1 MMATLFFVKRSS
13 ILWLLCLL
21 LLPTSCVS
29 TKKLQMEMNFHPPE
43 YIAESLTPRAEIKVK
58 TPPVTVPAKGS
69 LELTI
74 PEAILLAFENNR
86 SLVVEKYNPS
96 IQQTFEDQER
106 AVFDPVTGAEVSGG
120 RTDTQREARSGSGT
134 ESYTTDTFEGDLL
147 INRFFPT
154 GTTVELE
161 AANRINDSSL
171 YQDPFANSRIGMT
184 VTQALLRGYGSGVN
198 LANLR
203 QAELAT
209 DISLYELRGFSET
222 LLAAVE
228 NAYWEYAL
236 AQRRIE
242 IVEESLKIAK
252 QQLEETDE
260 MIRVGKLA
268 EAELAASQAEVAV
281 QQQAR
286 INARSET
293 EIARLKLLRLI
304 NPPGEGLY
312 DRDVSLVFQ
321 PKIPDV
327 TLDSVNDHVTLALRL
342 RPVVNQTKL
351 GIKQDDLEI
360 VRTKNGLLPKLN
372 LFIALGKSG
381 YADSFSG
388 SVSDIAAGDSYD
400 ALAGVNFE
408 YPIYNR
414 DAKARHR
421 RSVLNREQAEKAL
434 DNLNQLVE
442 LDIRTA
448 YIEIQRTKE
457 QITASAATLK
467 FQEETLRIETEK
479 FRVGRSTNFLV
490 SQAQRDALLARI
502 NEVEAIVNYFKAL
515 INFYR
520 LEGTLLERRG
530 IVAPGKEPVKL
541 YDKNL
546 Y

>member
-1 MMATLFFVKRSS
+1 
-13 ILWLLCLL
+13 
-21 LLPTSCVS
+21 
-29 TKKLQMEMNFHPPE
+29 MNTHPPE
-43 YIAESLTPRAEIKVK
+43 YIAESLTPRSEIKVK
-58 TPPVTVPAKGS
+58 LPPVKVPSKGP
-69 LELTI
+69 LNLTI
-74 PEAILLAFENNR
+74 NDAILLAFENNR

-106 AVFDPVTGAEVSGG
+106 AVFDPVTGAVVSGG
-120 RTDTQREARSGSGT
+120 RDDIQREARAGSGT
-134 ESYTTDTFEGDLL
+134 ESVTTDTVEGELS
-147 INRFFPT
+147 IRQFFPT
-154 GTTVELE
+154 GTFVTIE
-161 AANRINDSSL
+161 AGNRTTDSSL
-171 YQDPFANSRIGMT
+171 YQDPLSNSRVGMT

-209 DISLYELRGFSET
+209 DISLYELSGFSEA
-222 LLAAVE
+222 LLAEVE

-252 QQLEETDE
+252 QQLAETDE
-260 MIRVGKLA
+260 MIQVGKLA
-268 EAELAASQAEVAV
+268 EAEMAASQAEVAV
-281 QQQAR
+281 QQQAL
-286 INARSET
+286 INARSQTET
-293 EIARLKLLRLI
+293 TRLKLLRLI
-304 NPPGEGLY
+304 NSPGEDLY
-312 DRDVSLVFQ
+312 DREVSLVFQ
-321 PKIPDV
+321 PKIPEI
-327 TLDSVNDHVTLALRL
+327 TLDPVKDHVALAHRL
-342 RPVVNQTKL
+342 SPIVNQTKL

-360 VRTKNGLLPKLN
+360 VRTKNGLLPKLD
-372 LFIALGKSG
+372 LFVTLGKTG

-388 SVSDIAAGDSYD
+388 SVSDITASDSYD
-400 ALAGVNFE
+400 ALAGVNLE
-408 YPIYNR
+408 YPIHNR
-414 DAKARHR
+414 DARARYR

-434 DNLNQLVE
+434 ENLNQLVE

-448 YIEIQRTKE
+448 YIEIERTKE

-530 IVAPGKEPVKL
+530 IVTPGKEPVTL
-541 YDKNL
+541 YDKSL

>member
-1 MMATLFFVKRSS
+1 METPPFRKRFD
-13 ILWLLCLL
+13 ILLIAGMI
-21 LLPTSCVS
+21 LLPVACVY
-29 TKKLQMEMNFHPPE
+29 TEKLAVEMQTHPPE
-43 YIAESLTPRAEIKVK
+43 YIAESLTPRSEIKVK
-58 TPPVTVPAKGS
+58 LPPVKVPSEGS
-69 LELTI
+69 IKITI
-74 PEAILLAFENNR
+74 KDAILLAFDNNR
-86 SLVVEKYNPS
+86 SLVVEKFNPS
-96 IQQTFEDQER
+96 VQETFEDQAR
-106 AVFDPVTGAEVSGG
+106 SVFDPVTGAEVSGG
-120 RTDTQREARSGSGT
+120 RTDAQRQARAGSGT
-134 ESYTTDTFEGDLL
+134 EGYTTDTFEGD
-147 INRFFPT
+147 ISIRQFFPT
-154 GTTVELE
+154 GTTIEID
-161 AANRINDSSL
+161 ARNRTNDSSL
-171 YQDPFANSRIGMT
+171 YQDPFSNARIGMT

-222 LLAAVE
+222 LLAEVE

-252 QQLEETDE
+252 QQLSETEE
-260 MIRVGKLA
+260 MIRVGRLA
-268 EAELAASQAEVAV
+268 EAESAASQAEVAV

-293 EIARLKLLRLI
+293 ETARLKLLRLI

-327 TLDSVNDHVTLALRL
+327 TLDSVNDHVALSLRL

-360 VRTKNGLLPKLN
+360 VRTKNGLLPKLD
-372 LFIALGKSG
+372 LFITLGKSG

-388 SVSDIAAGDSYD
+388 SVSDITASDSYD
-400 ALAGVNFE
+400 ALAGVNLE

-414 DAKARHR
+414 DARARYR

-448 YIEIQRTKE
+448 YIEIDRTKE
-457 QITASAATLK
+457 QITASAATRK

-490 SQAQRDALLARI
+490 SQAQRDALASRI

-530 IVAPGKEPVKL
+530 IITPGKEPVTL

>member
-1 MMATLFFVKRSS
+1 MRTSFFRTRFD
-13 ILWLLCLL
+13 ILLIAGMI
-21 LLPTSCVS
+21 LLPAACVS
-29 TKKLQMEMNFHPPE
+29 TEKLKVEMQTHPPE
-43 YIAESLTPRAEIKVK
+43 YIAESLTPRSEIKVK
-58 TPPVTVPAKGS
+58 LPPAKVPATGS
-69 LELTI
+69 IKITI
-74 PEAILLAFENNR
+74 KDAILLAFDNNR
-86 SLVVEKYNPS
+86 SLVVEKFNPS
-96 IQQTFEDQER
+96 VQETFEDQAR

-120 RTDTQREARSGSGT
+120 RADAQRQGTGSGT
-134 ESYTTDTFEGDLL
+134 ESVTTDTFEGD
-147 INRFFPT
+147 ISIRQFFPT
-154 GTTVELE
+154 GTTVEID
-161 AANRINDSSL
+161 ARNRTNDSSL
-171 YQDPFANSRIGMT
+171 YQDAFSNSRIGMT

-252 QQLEETDE
+252 QQLAETDE

-268 EAELAASQAEVAV
+268 EAELASSQAEVAV

-286 INARSET
+286 INAGSET
-293 EIARLKLLRLI
+293 ETARLKLLRLI

-321 PKIPDV
+321 PKIPDI
-327 TLDSVNDHVTLALRL
+327 TLDNVNDHVALSLRL

-360 VRTKNGLLPKLN
+360 VRTKNGLLPKLD
-372 LFIALGKSG
+372 LFITLGKSG

-388 SVSDIAAGDSYD
+388 SVSDITASDSYD
-400 ALAGVNFE
+400 ALAGASLE

-414 DAKARHR
+414 DARARHR

-515 INFYR
+515 IDFYR

-530 IVAPGKEPVKL
+530 IITPGKEPVKL